1 MTLSGPEDRVGKHQE
16 LHRNL
21 SWHRDNITKLQEVA
35 LLSQDRA
42 VHEREFESNKEGNI
56 EKGVE
61 EGKVSLLSSATT
73 Q

>member
-1 MTLSGPEDRVGKHQE
+1 MTLSGPEDRAGKHQE

-42 VHEREFESNKEGNI
+42 VHGRNNCMKENLRVTR
-56 EKGVE
+56 KGI
-61 EGKVSLLSSATT
+61 
-73 Q
+73 